1 MNASDADLRHV
12 LRGMLGYAE
21 EAQQLHAHQPGVWHR
36 HRPSRRLALLT
47 LSISAVYNLGG
58 PLHSAL
64 FCSRRHVW
72 VLVEACSSTP
82 LIVPNINCLQPC
94 IAGGNASS
102 TATAAGASAKAQ
114 PVPDL
119 KRKAHAEAEQ
129 PNKAPKLSFK
139 PPDPSAPA
147 ARGTM
152 LAKACTTKPKHYMRL
167 PFLVHT
173 SMLSACASFL
183 SVSQNGELI

>member
-1 MNASDADLRHV
+1 MGAC
-12 LRGMLGYAE
+12 RGMFQHTTDSTERKLFAT
-21 EAQQLHAHQPGVWHR
+21 LHCR
-36 HRPSRRLALLT
+36 
-47 LSISAVYNLGG
+47 
-58 PLHSAL
+58 
-64 FCSRRHVW
+64 
-72 VLVEACSSTP
+72 
-82 LIVPNINCLQPC
+82 
-94 IAGGNASS
+94 GNASS

-152 LAKACTTKPKHYMRL
+152 LAKACTTKPKH
-167 PFLVHT
+167 
-173 SMLSACASFL
+173 
-183 SVSQNGELI
+183 